1 METIIH
7 TTAVLSNR
15 GYYENIGITEKS
27 AILYGCD
34 ASQIE
39 HITFEVSEDQS
50 EAKPESI
57 TMEYWGWFDNRVQ
70 DWTLIFPTYYQLC
83 VCFPYELSEL
93 EEYGHGKAYRLNLV
107 K

>member
-27 AILYGCD
+27 AFLYGCD
-34 ASQIE
+34 VSQIE
-39 HITFEVSEDQS
+39 HIVFEISEDQS
-50 EAKPESI
+50 EAKPE
-57 TMEYWGWFDNRVQ
+57 THEYWGWFDNKKQ
-70 DWTLIFPTYYQLC
+70 DWTFIFPNYWQLYM
-83 VCFPYELSEL
+83 CFPYGLPKH
-93 EEYGHGKAYRLNLV
+93 EEVGDGKAYRLNLV

>member
-1 METIIH
+1 METTIH
-7 TTAVLSNR
+7 TTGVLSNR
-15 GYYENIGITEKS
+15 GYYENIGITENS
-27 AILYGCD
+27 AILYGRD

-50 EAKPESI
+50 EGNPQ
-57 TMEYWGWFDNRVQ
+57 TMEYWGWFDNKEQ

-93 EEYGHGKAYRLNLV
+93 EERGYGKACRLNLV

>member
-1 METIIH
+1 MKTTIH
-7 TTAVLSNR
+7 TTGVLSNR
-15 GYYENIGITEKS
+15 GYYENIGITENGAS
-27 AILYGCD
+27 LYGCD
-34 ASQIE
+34 VSQIE

-50 EAKPESI
+50 EAKPKNQ
-57 TMEYWGWFDNRVQ
+57 EYWGWFDSRFQ